1 MTNIMGVTYPADST
15 STTDTTTLS
24 YRTILGEVPW
34 SLRDIAVVRDK
45 GRPDDSARAWA
56 LSLPHGLA
64 DGRMVDGP
72 AAAHPP
78 NAGFQKIF
86 VVDPGETHRHH
97 LARVFG
103 IRSGQD
109 ALDAVADRLSA
120 AGDPAYS
127 SQHGVLADLCA
138 TAWSERPAAH
148 TVLGPVD
155 ADHHHVVVPFLQPEA
170 YQALPPTPPE
180 DICAWD
186 ISVAVHLLWLAH
198 GGGLLTEE
206 QCDAPLGRALAMAR
220 DAYGS
225 WTDYADGVVVGRAV
239 SDGRLDDSCHRF
251 VHDTA
256 VALNHPD
263 SPWFRLNL
271 QG

>member
-1 MTNIMGVTYPADST
+1 MTNIMGVTNPADTTAST
-15 STTDTTTLS
+15 NNTIPS
-24 YRTILGEVPW
+24 YRSALGEIPW
-34 SLRDIAVVRDK
+34 SRRHVAVVRDE
-45 GRPDDSARAWA
+45 GRSDDSARSWA
-56 LSLPHGLA
+56 LSLPHGLTE
-64 DGRMVDGP
+64 GRVLDGP

-103 IRSGQD
+103 IRSGDD
-109 ALDAVADRLSA
+109 ALEAVDHRLSS
-120 AGDPAYS
+120 AGDPAYQ
-127 SQHGVLADLCA
+127 SQHGTLVDLCA
-138 TAWSERPAAH
+138 TPWSERPAAH
-148 TVLGPVD
+148 TVLGPV
-155 ADHHHVVVPFLQPEA
+155 APESHHVIVPFLQPEA
-170 YQALPPTPPE
+170 HQALPPTPPQ

-206 QCDAPLGRALAMAR
+206 QCAGPLSRALAMAQ
-220 DAYGS
+220 DSYDNWA
-225 WTDYADGVVVGRAV
+225 DYADGVVVGRAV
-239 SDGRLDDSCHRF
+239 SDGRLDDSCHRM
-251 VHDTA
+251 VQDTA
-256 VALNHPD
+256 LALNHPD